1 MIRRPPRSTLFPY
14 TTLFRSTVGLWF
26 AARLIAQLFRIYIL
40 RRARIESHLQDILGV
55 LIQYSLLFL
64 GIIILLQAFGIDA
77 SSLTILAS
85 LLGVGI
91 GFGVQNIT
99 NNFISGFIIT
109 LERPIQ
115 TGDFIKIGDLV
126 GIVKQVGARSTE
138 ITTLDKVTIIV
149 PNSRFLESE
158 VINWSHGN
166 PISRLRV
173 PVSVAYGSD
182 IAQVKTALLEAIK
195 HHPEVLL
202 RPEPEIWFQS
212 FGDSA
217 LNFEIMAWT
226 GDPRK
231 QFRVKSDL
239 NYAIEASLRHYDIEV
254 PFPQQDLHL
263 RSPQLDEILTILK
276 QQAIGV
282 ATPYSHTTALQP
294 TAEPPVEPV
303 EQPVEQTSEH
313 PLPDLLANLDLEA
326 LAEAMQGPQGIKL
339 QTPPDQA
346 SPSYFTGA
354 AVLQWLQQN
363 RDYTHAGAMLV
374 GQWLLQKGLIYAIAD
389 DRDFDDSQALYQF
402 YQDSPAAQAKSVESP
417 SNPVISDQNDTEI
430 YSPDFD

>member
-1 MIRRPPRSTLFPY
+1 
-14 TTLFRSTVGLWF
+14 
-26 AARLIAQLFRIYIL
+26 
-40 RRARIESHLQDILGV
+40 
-55 LIQYSLLFL
+55 
-64 GIIILLQAFGIDA
+64 
-77 SSLTILAS
+77 
-85 LLGVGI
+85 
-91 GFGVQNIT
+91 
-99 NNFISGFIIT
+99 
-109 LERPIQ
+109 
-115 TGDFIKIGDLV
+115 
-126 GIVKQVGARSTE
+126 
-138 ITTLDKVTIIV
+138 
-149 PNSRFLESE
+149 
-158 VINWSHGN
+158 
-166 PISRLRV
+166 
-173 PVSVAYGSD
+173 
-182 IAQVKTALLEAIK
+182 
-195 HHPEVLL
+195 
-202 RPEPEIWFQS
+202 
-212 FGDSA
+212 
-217 LNFEIMAWT
+217 
-226 GDPRK
+226 
-231 QFRVKSDL
+231 
-239 NYAIEASLRHYDIEV
+239 
-254 PFPQQDLHL
+254 LHL

-282 ATPYSHTTALQP
+282 ATPYSHTTATAASLQP

-303 EQPVEQTSEH
+303 EQPVEQTTEH